1 MPTRPFDDSAV
12 AQIPWQRRRCR
23 PRPLELMALSD
34 AVATTP
40 PSPRSPGA
48 DGVVGRG
55 RHGAD
60 GVVGRGHHNAAVA
73 QIPRAVMELM
83 ALLAV
88 VATTPPA
95 PTALSHRPD
104 SGLGRHNAAVAQIPW
119 RRRRCR

>member
-60 GVVGRGHHNAAVA
+60 GVVGRGHQLSAAA
-73 QIPRAVMELM
+73 ATELM
-83 ALLAV
+83 ALSAAV
-88 VATTPPA
+88 TTTPPS
-95 PTALSHRPD
+95 PKSP
-104 SGLGRHNAAVAQIPW
+104 GRSW
-119 RRRRCR
+119 S